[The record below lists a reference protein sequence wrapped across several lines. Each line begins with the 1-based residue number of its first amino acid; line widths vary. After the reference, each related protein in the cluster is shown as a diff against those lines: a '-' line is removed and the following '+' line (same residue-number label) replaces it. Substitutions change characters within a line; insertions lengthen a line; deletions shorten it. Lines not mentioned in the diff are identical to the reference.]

1 MTDGMSSS
9 IFKEICK
16 KSNVNYQDYVSRNDM
31 TCGGTLSGLCTRH
44 VSTISI
50 DVGIPQLAM
59 HSAVETA
66 AVSDVYDMQKALTL
80 FYSAVVEKKDGKV
93 IVK

>member
-1 MTDGMSSS
+1 MSSS

-16 KSNVNYQDYVSRNDM
+16 EAKVNYQDYTSRNDM

-44 VSTISI
+44 VSTTSI

-59 HSAVETA
+59 HSANEV
-66 AVSDVYDMQKALTL
+66 VGSDDTFDIYRVFNE
-80 FYSAVVEKKDGKV
+80 FYSTSIQKDNNGFKL
-93 IVK
+93 IYK